1 MIHKFTFHL
10 NQTRLSLLHY
20 SKFAMRFLYFISI
33 ISIFSFISPVYA
45 GALPSENG
53 HKSLGNV
60 TCGNSFCH
68 EAKVPWKT
76 SAIPQNE
83 FITWSSKDSHQKAY
97 EALSS
102 DKGKLIAKK
111 LGLKKPAQQES
122 KCLDCHS
129 NNVPLAQRT
138 RTFNIEDG
146 VSCESCHGGA
156 DQWLETH
163 VSGAGDHKDN
173 LLAGMFPTEEPVSR
187 ATLCMSCHIGNN
199 KKFVTHRMIAAG
211 HPRLVFELDTYTAS
225 EPAHYVVNDEYKKR
239 KITSSAIQT
248 WAIGQA
254 MSVKLL
260 MDGITNASRF
270 RKSAYPELSFFDCN
284 SCHHKMSDK
293 RWLPRKETQ
302 TGPGV
307 PRLNTANLV
316 MLQIIAKH
324 IEPNAGNRL
333 KQEMLDLHQS
343 TTKNNSQTEFAAK
356 AISTTATKLITT
368 FSQYSFS
375 HHDLIAMLKAL
386 VDESSG
392 NAYLDYVAAEQST
405 LALST
410 ILAGLHRTEGI
421 NEADFKKLDKAM
433 DPIYKSVASDEQYQ
447 PNNFKS
453 ALIDFQTA
461 TQDIK

>member
-1 MIHKFTFHL
+1 MILKSTFHL
-10 NQTRLSLLHY
+10 NQLRLSQLHY
-20 SKFAMRFLYFISI
+20 SQLAMQFLCFISI
-33 ISIFSFISPVYA
+33 IAVFFFISTANA

-83 FITWSSKDSHQKAY
+83 FITWSSKDAHQKAY

-111 LGLKKPAQQES
+111 LGLKKPAHQES
-122 KCLDCHS
+122 KCLDCHA

-239 KITSSAIQT
+239 KATSSAIQT

-254 MSVKLL
+254 MSVQLT
-260 MDGITNASRF
+260 MDGIANASRF
-270 RKSAYPELSFFDCN
+270 RKSAYPELAFFDCN
-284 SCHHKMSDK
+284 SCHHKMSDT
-293 RWLPRKETQ
+293 RWLPRKEAQ

-307 PRLNTANLV
+307 PRLNTSNLI

-324 IEPNAGNRL
+324 VTPSVGASL
-333 KQEMLDLHQS
+333 KAEMQTLHQS
-343 TTKNNSQTEFAAK
+343 TTVNNNQTELAAK
-356 AISTTATKLITT
+356 AIRNTATKLISV
-368 FSQYSFS
+368 FSQYDFN

-386 VDESSG
+386 INENSESS
-392 NAYLDYVAAEQST
+392 YLDYVAAEQST

-410 ILAGLHRTEGI
+410 ILSGLQRTGGI
-421 NEADFKKLDKAM
+421 NDNEFNRLNKAM
-433 DPIYKSVASDEQYQ
+433 DAIYKSVESDERYK
-447 PNNFKS
+447 PSDFKS
-453 ALIDFQTA
+453 ALIAFQTA
-461 TQDIK
+461 AKDIN